1 MQTIKAKVQVKADRM
16 VTVQLPV
23 DVQMGE
29 YDVVLVLNSSSAQ
42 AVRQSSIQAAQDL
55 LRQFIPAGRS
65 LSNELIQ
72 ERREE
77 GLNE

>member
-1 MQTIKAKVQVKADRM
+1 MQTIEAKVQVKADRM

-77 GLNE
+77 DSNE

>member
-1 MQTIKAKVQVKADRM
+1 MQTIEAKVQVKADRI

-77 GLNE
+77 DSNE